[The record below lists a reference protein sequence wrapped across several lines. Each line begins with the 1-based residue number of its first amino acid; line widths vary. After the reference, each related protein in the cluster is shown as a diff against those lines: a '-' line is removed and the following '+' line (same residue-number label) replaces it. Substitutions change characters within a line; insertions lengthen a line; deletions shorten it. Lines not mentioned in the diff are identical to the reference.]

1 MYEQYTSDCVEIVIK
16 NLHPNKKAT
25 ESFLYVK
32 AYAEAPSSVN
42 EVDMALQLSIIN
54 M

>member
-16 NLHPNKKAT
+16 NLRPNKKAT
-25 ESFLYVK
+25 ESFLYAK
-32 AYAEAPSSVN
+32 APSSVN